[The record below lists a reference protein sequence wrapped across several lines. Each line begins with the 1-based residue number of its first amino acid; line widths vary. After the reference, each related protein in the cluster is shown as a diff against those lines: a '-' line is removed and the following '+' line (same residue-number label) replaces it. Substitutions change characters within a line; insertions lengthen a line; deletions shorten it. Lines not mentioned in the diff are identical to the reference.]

1 MNCTILEARLSDYLD
16 GMLAQGEQRLVEA
29 HLASCDSCRQ
39 LYESMEEVL
48 DWGRNFPVF
57 EAPEWLVT
65 RILANTPRK
74 ERETWVDTLGAL
86 GRWVLDTRTAMAV
99 FTSMMVLGWISNTVG
114 IAPSLADLRSPA
126 AIYRSAGDL
135 VNDAYDGA
143 VRLYYSAPLVT
154 QIQSQIEQ
162 LRESS

>member
-1 MNCTILEARLSDYLD
+1 MNCTTLEARLSDYLD
-16 GMLAQGEQRLVEA
+16 GLLMAGEHHSVEA
-29 HLASCDSCRQ
+29 HLASCDRCRR
-39 LYESMEEVL
+39 LHESMEEVL

-74 ERETWVDTLGAL
+74 ERETWRDTLGAL
-86 GRWVLDTRTAMAV
+86 GRWVLDTRTAMSV
-99 FTSMMVLGWISNTVG
+99 FTSMIVLGWISNTVG

-126 AIYRSAGDL
+126 AIYQSAGDL

-143 VRLYYSAPLVT
+143 VRLYYRAPLVT
-154 QIQSQIEQ
+154 QIQSQIER

>member
-16 GMLAQGEQRLVEA
+16 GLLVPGEQRLVEA

-65 RILANTPRK
+65 RILAKHPAEGTRNLAGYAGGAR
-74 ERETWVDTLGAL
+74 TLGP
-86 GRWVLDTRTAMAV
+86 GH
-99 FTSMMVLGWISNTVG
+99 
-114 IAPSLADLRSPA
+114 
-126 AIYRSAGDL
+126 
-135 VNDAYDGA
+135 
-143 VRLYYSAPLVT
+143 
-154 QIQSQIEQ
+154 
-162 LRESS
+162 